1 VGLGQGALE
10 ALEMTRPDPAFW
22 SGKRILLTG
31 HTGFKGSWAAIW
43 LARMGAQVTG
53 LSLAPDQDPALFDLA
68 GVGQVVASSRFV
80 DLRDAEAVARSLK
93 GEAFD
98 LVLHMAAQPIVRT
111 SIEDPVATFA
121 ANVMGTAH
129 LLQTL
134 RSQAALQAVLVVTSD
149 KVYANNEQGRA
160 FQESDALGGKDPY
173 SASKAA
179 AEIVTQSFARS
190 FFDKAGVPVAT
201 ARGGNVIGGG
211 DFSRDRLVAD
221 IVRAGRNQGQTVL
234 RHPEATRPWQHVLD
248 CVAGYLVYLERLAS
262 DPAAPRALN
271 FGPRPGGAEVTV
283 GELATR
289 ATAALG
295 AQPWRHE
302 PDPTSIEARS
312 LGIDA
317 SRARQV
323 LGFES
328 RLDAPAAVDWTMDWY
343 RQQAD
348 GGDALGLVRDQ
359 ITRYESL

>member
-1 VGLGQGALE
+1 
-10 ALEMTRPDPAFW
+10 MTRPNPAFW
-22 SGKRILLTG
+22 ADKRVLLTG
-31 HTGFKGSWAAIW
+31 HTGFKGSWAAVW
-43 LARMGAQVTG
+43 LAQMGAQVTG
-53 LSLAPDQDPALFDLA
+53 LALAPDQTPALFDQA
-68 GVGQVVASSRFV
+68 GIAALIESHVV
-80 DLRDAEAVARSLK
+80 DLRDQAAVEALVTARN
-93 GEAFD
+93 FD

-121 ANVMGTAH
+121 ANIMGTAH
-129 LLQTL
+129 LLQAL
-134 RSQAALQAVLVVTSD
+134 RAQPALAAVLVITSD

-160 FQESDALGGKDPY
+160 FQETDALGGKDPY

-190 FFDKAGVPVAT
+190 YYEKAGVPLAT

-221 IVRAGRNQGQTVL
+221 IVRAGQAQGVTVL

-271 FGPRPGGAEVTV
+271 FGPRPGGPEVTV

-289 ATAALG
+289 ATQALG
-295 AQPWRHE
+295 AKPWRHE
-302 PDPTSIEARS
+302 PDPQSLEAKS

-317 SRARQV
+317 SLARQV

-328 RLDAPAAVDWTMDWY
+328 RLDAPTAVEWTMDWY
-343 RQQAD
+343 RAQAD
-348 GGDALGLVRDQ
+348 GGDALSLVRDQ
-359 ITRYESL
+359 ISRYESL

>member
-1 VGLGQGALE
+1 MSG
-10 ALEMTRPDPAFW
+10 PDPAFW
-22 SGKRILLTG
+22 SGKRVLLTG

-43 LARMGAQVTG
+43 LTRMGAQVTG
-53 LSLAPDQDPALFDLA
+53 LALPPDQQPALFELA
-68 GVGQVVASSRFV
+68 DVAEVVASSRFV
-80 DLRDAEAVARSLK
+80 DLRDADAVARALS

-98 LVLHMAAQPIVRT
+98 LVLHMAAQPIVRA
-111 SIEDPVATFA
+111 SVEDPVGTFA
-121 ANVMGTAH
+121 ANIMGTAH
-129 LLQTL
+129 LLQAL
-134 RSQAALQAVLVVTSD
+134 RAQPALKAVLAVTSD

-160 FQESDALGGKDPY
+160 FQEGDALGGKDPY

-221 IVRAGRNQGQTVL
+221 IVRAGRAQDQVVL

-248 CVAGYLVYLERLAS
+248 CVAGYLVYLERLAA
-262 DPAAPRALN
+262 DPSAPRALN
-271 FGPRPGGAEVTV
+271 FGPRPGGREVSV

-302 PDPTSIEARS
+302 PDPNSIEARS

-317 SRARQV
+317 SLARQV

-343 RQQAD
+343 RREAEGD
-348 GGDALGLVRDQ
+348 DALALVREQ